1 MFTHGLGG
9 SASQYN
15 RLLTSLINLAPCLA
29 IDLPGCGRSE
39 FSPTNSKAYT
49 TQSLAELVATVVKR
63 YRDVDDNQ
71 EVVLIGHSLGC
82 SINALLGSSTS
93 PLSHLLGEHV
103 ISMIA
108 ICPRGDSLTSHEI
121 ANIKR
126 LTWLPSPLF
135 DLLRLVD
142 RRGGTSSRS
151 VIRVVGEGADEET
164 RKLQIKF
171 NLQSESA
178 TFLRIVAASLGPE
191 GMPGKPI
198 WSGIKVPLFLVGGDS
213 DSITPAKEVDK
224 IAAWL
229 TKSPQMVGKKQSGMQ
244 EFPPLPATTGVTVAA
259 QKAIYSDTTQP
270 YPPRTNSGTVIH
282 DEQIW
287 TKHAFAL
294 KATKFPP
301 PAAHGLL
308 YTSDTVRILSGM
320 IENFL
325 AHHVDQRLGASWQ
338 LQHLTTS
345 GKWDVKNLKKWQA
358 VEACS
363 VPIGG
368 IFRAMKTMREVDEEH
383 SPKEFVKHFSAKV
396 IPDGV
401 AVVLDISHETPVYH
415 PKGLEEA
422 GVTYMKFPT
431 VSKEKPKPE
440 EVDEFIRI
448 IDRLRAEGKLNA
460 QTDVD
465 FEGES
470 RPTIGVHCECWIP
483 DFSKL

>member
-1 MFTHGLGG
+1 M
-9 SASQYN
+9 
-15 RLLTSLINLAPCLA
+15 
-29 IDLPGCGRSE
+29 
-39 FSPTNSKAYT
+39 
-49 TQSLAELVATVVKR
+49 ATVIEC
-63 YRDVDDNQ
+63 YRDVDDDQ

-93 PLSHLLGEHV
+93 PLSHLLGEHI

-108 ICPRGDSLTSHEI
+108 ICPRGDSLSSSEI

-126 LTWLPSPLF
+126 VTWLPSPLF
-135 DLLRLVD
+135 DLFRLID
-142 RRGGTSSRS
+142 RRGGISSRS
-151 VIRVVGEGADEET
+151 VTRIVGEGADEET
-164 RKLQIKF
+164 RRLQLKF
-171 NLQSESA
+171 NLQSESV

-191 GMPGKPI
+191 GMPGRAI
-198 WSGIKVPLFLVGGDS
+198 WSGIKIPLFLVGGDS
-213 DSITPAKEVDK
+213 DNITPAEEVDK
-224 IAAWL
+224 IAGWL
-229 TKSPQMVGKKQSGMQ
+229 QRSPQMNGEKQPDQ
-244 EFPPLPATTGVTVAA
+244 KVFPPLPATTGAA
-259 QKAIYSDTTQP
+259 AAVQKPIDADTTESDR
-270 YPPRTNSGTVIH
+270 PRTNSGTVIH

-294 KATKFPP
+294 KATKFPS

-320 IENFL
+320 MENFL

-358 VEACS
+358 VNACS

-383 SPKEFVKHFSAKV
+383 SPKEFVKYFSAKA

-415 PKGLEEA
+415 PQGLEDA
-422 GVTYMKFPT
+422 GVQYMKFPT

-440 EVDEFIRI
+440 EVDEFVKI
-448 IDRLRAEGKLNA
+448 IDKIRAEGKLNA
-460 QTDVD
+460 RTDVE

-470 RPTIGVHCECWIP
+470 KPTIGVHCKCFYSILWLP
-483 DFSKL
+483 